1 MEKVK
6 SLINNITTPLGFKV
20 ERVKKNAVRNSLYES
35 YLHLGKLG
43 FQPKTVLDIGIA
55 KGTPELYLAFPDAY
69 FLLVEPLKEFE
80 DTMKNILK
88 KYKGEYVLA
97 AAGKKNSEVEFNV
110 HTNHLSGSSLYK
122 EEMGEAADGEL
133 RKIKLLKLDDVV
145 AEKNLKGPFLLKV
158 DVQGAELD
166 VLDGCTAVLKDTE
179 AISLEVSLFKFMKN
193 APDFYEVVDYMKQ
206 RGFVA
211 YDIELAWNRPLD
223 NALGQLNMI
232 FVKEDGQFRKSH
244 AYAKVNQLDNLF

>member
-6 SLINNITTPLGFKV
+6 NLINNITTPLGFKV

-43 FQPKTVLDIGIA
+43 FQPTTVLDIGIA
-55 KGTPELYLAFPDAY
+55 KGTPELYLAFPSAH

-88 KYKGEYVLA
+88 KYKGEYLLA
-97 AAGKKNSEVEFNV
+97 AAGRENAELEFNV

-122 EEMGEAADGEL
+122 EAMGEEADGEL
-133 RKIKLLKLDDVV
+133 RKVKLLKLDDIVV
-145 AEKNLKGPFLLKV
+145 DKNLKGPYLLKV

-166 VLDGCTAVLKDTE
+166 VLDGCTNILKDTE
-179 AISLEVSLFKFMKN
+179 AVSLEVSLFKFMKN
-193 APDFYEVVDYMKQ
+193 SPDFYEVVDYMKQ
-206 RGFVA
+206 KGFVA

-232 FVKEDGQFRKSH
+232 FVKENGQFRQSH
-244 AYAKVNQLDNLF
+244 AYAAKSQLDSLF